1 MHLKI
6 ITHEK
11 VVFDE
16 DADEIRTR
24 GVNGEFGI
32 LPNHVPFMSALDI
45 GVTKVVH
52 NGEARYFTTMGG
64 IFQFQNNEAVILTDI
79 AEDGNDIDVTRAK
92 EAMKRAKTRLEEKAE
107 TLDSKRAEAALARAV
122 ARLKA
127 TKNNNYSNSY

>member
-16 DADEIRTR
+16 DVNEIRTR

-45 GVTKVVH
+45 GVTKVVQ
-52 NGEARYFTTMGG
+52 NGEAHYFTTMGG

-92 EAMKRAKTRLEEKAE
+92 EAMKRAKNRLEEKAE

-127 TKNNNYSNSY
+127 TKNN